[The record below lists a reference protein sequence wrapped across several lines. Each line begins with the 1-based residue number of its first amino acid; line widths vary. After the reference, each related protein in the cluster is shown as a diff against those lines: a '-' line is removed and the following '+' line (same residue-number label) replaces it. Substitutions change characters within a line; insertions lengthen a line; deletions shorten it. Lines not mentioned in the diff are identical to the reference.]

1 MPRGGARPGSGAKLG
16 SRYKPTLEKERAREA
31 LRSIVLREMDAL
43 VQAQIANAK
52 GVSHFFLRDPKSGQ
66 FMRIEDPQRI
76 EQALNS
82 GEQGSYYWIFTK
94 DPSIQAFTD
103 LMNRAL
109 DKPKEQEQEIHVSGE
124 IDLIATKLV
133 DARKR
138 RAKRVIDV
146 TPTRAALPAPAQESD
161 VSTEES

>member
-1 MPRGGARPGSGAKLG
+1 MPRGGFRPNSGPAKG
-16 SRYKPTLEKERAREA
+16 TKYKPTIEKERAREA
-31 LRSIVLREMDAL
+31 LRTIVLREMDAL

-66 FMRIEDPQRI
+66 FMRIEDPQKI
-76 EQALNS
+76 EAALNS
-82 GEQGSYYWIFTK
+82 GDEGSYYWIFTK

-109 DKPKEQEQEIHVSGE
+109 DKPKEQDQEIHVSGE

-138 RAKRVIDV
+138 RAKRIIDV
-146 TPTRAALPAPAQESD
+146 KPVRAALPAAQDQD
-161 VSTEES
+161 VPTEES